1 MSSMDALEADLMAAG
16 VLDTVIVSRAGRVM
30 IRAASDQSKVIGDVE
45 RRCFRLPGG
54 YALSVIRNADG
65 LFEIAFLNA
74 DRKVIKPPF
83 WWVDENE
90 KYGFQDVVCGGL
102 GAADV
107 IAYTRRFNAAIREG
121 GDDHAV

>member
-1 MSSMDALEADLMAAG
+1 MSSMDELGADLMAAG
-16 VLDTVIVSRAGRVM
+16 VLDTVIVSQAGRVM
-30 IRAASDQSKVIGDVE
+30 LRPAAEQSRISGDFE
-45 RRCFRLPGG
+45 ICCFRLPGG
-54 YALSVIRNADG
+54 YALSVIRDADG
-65 LFEIAFLNA
+65 VFEIAFLNA

-107 IAYTRRFNAAIREG
+107 IAYARRFNAAIKLTG
-121 GDDHAV
+121 TKGQ